1 MRSISKQL
9 AQSLVLSSALFASAV
24 GGVAHASTG
33 DPSQWG
39 ARAEAAT
46 AKVNEYE
53 GQHFA
58 GGRDPEVP
66 VITGR
71 KVNEYEGQHLGYGG
85 SKNGDVPVVS
95 GRAAT
100 GGSGGT
106 GDVVIISG

>member
-1 MRSISKQL
+1 MRSISTRF
-9 AQSLVLSSALFASAV
+9 AQSVILSSALFASAV

-39 ARAEAAT
+39 VRAHATT

-58 GGRDPEVP
+58 GGKGADVP
-66 VITGR
+66 VVTGR

-85 SKNGDVPVVS
+85 SKNGDVPVV
-95 GRAAT
+95 
-100 GGSGGT
+100 GG
-106 GDVVIISG
+106 

>member
-24 GGVAHASTG
+24 GGVAHASAG

-39 ARAEAAT
+39 VSAEPTT

-58 GGRDPEVP
+58 GDEVT
-66 VITGR
+66 VVTGR

-85 SKNGDVPVVS
+85 SRNGDVPVVS
-95 GRAAT
+95 GRAAA
-100 GGSGGT
+100 GGGGT
-106 GDVVIISG
+106 GDVIIISG